1 MLCVFV
7 WTSSFFFLKYI
18 ATRIP
23 AVLNIVTAAL
33 YATVVKD
40 EIGFELKHLY
50 IGWGLVFLSVALLLV
65 GGLLALILA
74 RMVGG
79 KKVGDSGEGK
89 DRDK

>member
-1 MLCVFV
+1 MFL
-7 WTSSFFFLKYI
+7 WTSLLRYCVN
-18 ATRIP
+18 RIP
-23 AVLNIVTAAL
+23 AVLNIVTAVL

-50 IGWGLVFLSVALLLV
+50 IGWGLIFLSVALLLV

-79 KKVGDSGEGK
+79 KKVADGGEGK
-89 DRDK
+89 GSDK